1 MTGVMYTY
9 TEPQFWLHGIILIHI
24 DMVKT
29 ISCID
34 GMKGLHTNYRLA
46 SCFVSYANEH
56 LSDYHGIAWFMLF
69 VLLVLCAVN
78 PLLIGGFPYTRS
90 IVQNCFRIAVPV
102 CAVSICSQWILFTKE
117 ARLWRLLSCLCKRG
131 VEQIMEMQVSRK
143 LMKLKLCYCY
153 VICHSVIDAV
163 AGPVCGETTVTSE
176 FPLQGITGVALSWSS
191 VCHSIAGGFPSQ
203 KVGLMFSFMF
213 AWASCLTNSRVASE
227 LKSNDAY
234 AMSLLLSIRHF
245 AWLNYEI
252 ISKV

>member
-90 IVQNCFRIAVPV
+90 IVQNSVVWLMLFALLAGRWCLNKGFRIAVPV

-131 VEQIMEMQVSRK
+131 VEQTMEMQVENSWNSN
-143 LMKLKLCYCY
+143 Y
-153 VICHSVIDAV
+153 V
-163 AGPVCGETTVTSE
+163 TV
-176 FPLQGITGVALSWSS
+176 
-191 VCHSIAGGFPSQ
+191 
-203 KVGLMFSFMF
+203 M
-213 AWASCLTNSRVASE
+213 
-227 LKSNDAY
+227 
-234 AMSLLLSIRHF
+234 
-245 AWLNYEI
+245 
-252 ISKV
+252 